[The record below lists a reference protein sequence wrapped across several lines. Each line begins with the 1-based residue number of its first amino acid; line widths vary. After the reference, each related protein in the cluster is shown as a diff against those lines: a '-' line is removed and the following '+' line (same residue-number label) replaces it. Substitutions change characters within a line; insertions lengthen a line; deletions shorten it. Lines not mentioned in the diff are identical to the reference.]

1 MNWSTHE
8 VGNVVEPLGDFNRY
22 DTDLALREGV
32 LREGAVW
39 ADEALRGIGAELGR
53 ASGSEQAR
61 LANVYGPVLRNFD
74 PQGRRIDAV
83 DFHPA
88 WAGLMQGIFRRGFHC
103 SPWQQPRPGAHVA
116 RAAGYLM
123 QGQVESGT
131 LCPTTMTFAAIPILQ
146 REPALW
152 AQLEPHLYSRD
163 YDSTDAPLAAKRG
176 MLIGMGLT
184 EKQGGSDLRTNT
196 TRATALGAGGRGG
209 TYSLLGHKW
218 FMSVP
223 QSDAHL
229 VLARD
234 TDTSLSC
241 FYVPRYKP
249 DGTRNAV
256 RVQRLKDKLGN
267 RSNASSEVEFQ
278 DAWGLLVGEPGRG
291 IPTLIEMAT
300 YTRLDNVLGSAA
312 LLRAGLVLAMHHA
325 NHRQA
330 FGKPLVEQALMQA
343 VLADLALESEA
354 ATALALHLA
363 AAFDHADADPRPA
376 TEQRP
381 GGLPEEK
388 PDRPKFPQLP
398 REAAAVEER
407 PRGALHAA
415 TRRILTPAAKLWV
428 CKRAIDAMAECME
441 VLGGNGYVEEQPL
454 ARMLREAP
462 LNSIWEGSGNVMAL
476 DLLRALQREPHSAQA
491 LQDWLADAC
500 QGDAALTRALAAL
513 DALRL
518 EAQRNPAQARALVQD
533 LVLLVQA
540 VLLRQHAPTFVADAF
555 IASRLGCARGGRIF
569 GVLPQGVDMLAIVKR
584 AWAGV

>member
-8 VGNVVEPLGDFNRY
+8 VSNVVEPLGDFNRY

-39 ADEALRGIGAELGR
+39 ANEALHGFGAELGR
-53 ASGSEQAR
+53 AACNEQAR

-88 WAGLMQGIFRRGFHC
+88 WADLMQGIFRRGFHC
-103 SPWQQPRPGAHVA
+103 SPWQQPRSGAHVA

-123 QGQVESGT
+123 QGQIESGT

-152 AQLEPHLYSRD
+152 AQLEPHLFSRD
-163 YDSTDAPLAAKRG
+163 YDSADAPLAAKRG

-184 EKQGGSDLRTNT
+184 EKQGGSDLRSNT
-196 TRATALGAGGRGG
+196 TRATAQGAGGRGG
-209 TYSLLGHKW
+209 IYNLVGHKW

-229 VLARD
+229 VLAHD
-234 TDTSLSC
+234 TEASLSC

-312 LLRAGLVLAMHHA
+312 LLRSGLVLALHHA
-325 NHRQA
+325 HQRQA
-330 FGKPLVEQALMQA
+330 FGKLLAEQPLMQT

-354 ATALALHLA
+354 ATALSLHLA
-363 AAFDHADADPRPA
+363 AAFDHAEADFLETAQRQPA
-376 TEQRP
+376 
-381 GGLPEEK
+381 GSLEETSGH
-388 PDRPKFPQLP
+388 PKFPQPP
-398 REAAAVEER
+398 RGAAAEER
-407 PRGALHAA
+407 PGGSLHAA
-415 TRRILTPAAKLWV
+415 IRRILTPAAKLWV
-428 CKRAIDAMAECME
+428 CKRAIDAIAECME

-491 LQDWLADAC
+491 LLDWLASCCA
-500 QGDAALTRALAAL
+500 GDTTLLRALAAL
-513 DALRL
+513 NALLDEALRT
-518 EAQRNPAQARALVQD
+518 PALGRQAAQD

-540 VLLRQHAPTFVADAF
+540 VLLRQNAPGFVADAF
-555 IASRLGCARGGRIF
+555 IASRLGCFRNGRMF
-569 GVLPQGVDMLAIVKR
+569 GVLPQGVDAGAIIQR
-584 AWAGV
+584 AWPGV